1 MSTYVISGVTGHVGS
16 VVAAELL
23 ARGVKV
29 RAIVRDAN
37 RGTAWVERG
46 AEIVVGSLAD
56 SRFLTQTLTGAIAF
70 FALLPPDSR
79 VGDEDFY
86 AAQRRTADAISAAVK
101 ESGVPFVVLLSSL
114 GAELADG
121 TGPIKVL
128 HHLENRLRATGTK
141 LVAIRASY
149 FQENLSAVIP
159 VARQQG
165 VYPNFLPSADAA
177 IPMIATKDIGRL
189 AAELLMA
196 PPAASEV
203 VDLLG
208 PVYSARQ
215 LSEKLGV
222 ALGKPLQIV
231 DIPAE
236 RHVEAMTQAGLP
248 PSIAEAYAE
257 MYAAIGAGLLRPN
270 GDRQITGQT
279 TIDDVLPALLG

>member
-1 MSTYVISGVTGHVGS
+1 VTGHVGS

>member
-46 AEIVVGSLAD
+46 AEVAVGSLGD

-128 HHLENRLRATGTK
+128 HHLENRLRVTGTK

-159 VARQQG
+159 VARQEG

-208 PVYSARQ
+208 PAYSARQ
-215 LSEKLGV
+215 LSQKLGV
-222 ALGKPLQIV
+222 ALGKPLQVV

-236 RHVEAMTQAGLP
+236 RHIEAMTQAGLP
-248 PSIAEAYAE
+248 RSIAEAYAE
-257 MYAAIGAGLLRPN
+257 MYVAIGAGRLRPN